1 MRGALT
7 ITQRELLAFF
17 CSPIAYVVLV
27 VFLALNGYFFS
38 FLNLTSGEEASLR
51 FLFGRFMPL
60 VLLFIMPMLTMR
72 LMSEEFRQ
80 GTIESLMTAPVSDAA
95 VIVGKFLG
103 TLIFYALL
111 LATTLVY
118 VVAVSMFGD
127 PDIGAL
133 VAGYIGLLLMGGLYI
148 AIGLFFWTCT
158 SNQIIAVLTSF
169 SVLAVLA
176 VLIDRFA
183 SHVEGRLRVVLQHI
197 SVGHQFTEFVQGAI
211 NLNSVLFFVTS
222 TGFLLFISVKVLE
235 SRRWR

>member
-27 VFLALNGYFFS
+27 VFLGLNGYFFAY
-38 FLNLTSGEEASLR
+38 FNLAAGDEASLR

-80 GTIESLMTAPVSDAA
+80 GTIETLMTAPISDAA
-95 VIVGKFLG
+95 VILGKFLG
-103 TLIFYALL
+103 TFVFYSFL
-111 LATTLVY
+111 LATTLLY
-118 VVAVSMFGD
+118 VVAVALHGD

-133 VAGYIGLLLMGGLYI
+133 IAAYTGLLLMGALYI
-148 AIGLFFWTCT
+148 AVGLLFSTCT
-158 SNQIIAVLTSF
+158 SNQIVAVITSF
-169 SVLAVLA
+169 SVLAILA
-176 VLIDRFA
+176 ILVDRFA
-183 SHVEGRLRVVLQHI
+183 SHVQGWLRVVLQHI
-197 SVGHQFTEFVQGAI
+197 SIGHQFSEFVQGSI
-211 NLNSVLFFVTS
+211 NLNSVVFFVTS
-222 TGFLLFISVKVLE
+222 SAFLLFVSMKVLE

>member
-1 MRGALT
+1 
-7 ITQRELLAFF
+7 LLAFF

-38 FLNLTSGEEASLR
+38 FFNLTSGEEASLR

-118 VVAVSMFGD
+118 AVVVSMFGD

-133 VAGYIGLLLMGGLYI
+133 LAGYIGLLLMGGLYI
-148 AIGLFFWTCT
+148 AVGLFFSTCT

-176 VLIDRFA
+176 VLVDRFA
-183 SHVEGRLRVVLQHI
+183 AHVEGWLRVVLQHI
-197 SVGHQFTEFVQGAI
+197 SVGHQFTEFVLGAI
-211 NLNSVLFFVTS
+211 HLNNVLFFVTS
-222 TGFLLFISVKVLE
+222 TVFLLFISVKVRE
-235 SRRWR
+235 

>member
-1 MRGALT
+1 
-7 ITQRELLAFF
+7 
-17 CSPIAYVVLV
+17 
-27 VFLALNGYFFS
+27 
-38 FLNLTSGEEASLR
+38 
-51 FLFGRFMPL
+51 MPL

-103 TLIFYALL
+103 TFIFYALL

-118 VVAVSMFGD
+118 AIAVSMFGD

-133 VAGYIGLLLMGGLYI
+133 IAGYIGLLLMGGLYI
-148 AIGLFFWTCT
+148 AIGLFFSTCT

-176 VLIDRFA
+176 VLVDRFA
-183 SHVEGRLRVVLQHI
+183 AHVEGWLRVVLQHI
-197 SVGHQFTEFVQGAI
+197 SVGHQFAEFVQGAI

-222 TGFLLFISVKVLE
+222 TVFLLFISVKVLE

>member
-1 MRGALT
+1 MRGTWT
-7 ITQRELLAFF
+7 ISQRELLAFF

-38 FLNLTSGEEASLR
+38 FMNLTSGEEASLR

-80 GTIESLMTAPVSDAA
+80 GTIESLMTTPVSDAA

-118 VVAVSMFGD
+118 VLAVSMFGD

-133 VAGYIGLLLMGGLYI
+133 ASGYIGLLLMGGLYI
-148 AIGLFFWTCT
+148 AVGLFFSTCT

-183 SHVEGRLRVVLQHI
+183 SHVEGWLRVVLQHI
-197 SVGHQFTEFVQGAI
+197 SVGHQFEGFVRGVI
-211 NLNSVLFFVTS
+211 YLNSVVFFVTS
-222 TGFLLFISVKVLE
+222 TVFLLFISVKVLE